1 MIYIQHA
8 LHKNRD
14 NQTYLLGTP
23 TLGNSDFSEL
33 KIAVVY
39 LNMLKKIDL

>member
-1 MIYIQHA
+1 MLYVKIVITKRIYLA
-8 LHKNRD
+8 LLRW
-14 NQTYLLGTP
+14 
-23 TLGNSDFSEL
+23 GNSDFSEL